1 MDKDKDKFTS
11 QFIYLFNKYLFSLE
25 VVPSTAQGLE
35 ASVVNKIQFLPSGKM
50 CCCRKLRHKN
60 NTLRR

>member
-35 ASVVNKIQFLPSGKM
+35 ASVVDTIQFLPSGKM
-50 CCCRKLRHKN
+50 CCCQK
-60 NTLRR
+60 

>member
-11 QFIYLFNKYLFSLE
+11 QFIYVFNKYLFSLE

-35 ASVVNKIQFLPSGKM
+35 ASVVNKIQFLPSGKI
-50 CCCRKLRHKN
+50 CCCRK
-60 NTLRR
+60 